1 MARAVFLD
9 RDGVIN
15 QNRDDYVKRWD
26 EFVFLPGALE
36 ALRRLAQTPLL
47 IIVVTNQSI
56 INRGLVSLQEVQ
68 DICRRMGE
76 EIHNNGGR
84 IDGVF
89 MCPHRPDEGCNC
101 RKPRPGLLLKAAD
114 RFHLDLSQCYL
125 VGDAMSD
132 VEAGLSAGCKVLM
145 VKTGLWNRHGSTQ
158 GIADVPIVHDLA
170 EAVEW
175 VIAQEKGA

>member
-26 EFVFLPGALE
+26 EFAFLPGALD

-56 INRGLVSLQEVQ
+56 INRGLASVQEVQ
-68 DICRRMGE
+68 DICRRMIE
-76 EIHNNGGR
+76 EIQNHGGR
-84 IDGVF
+84 IDGVL

-101 RKPRPGLLLKAAD
+101 RKPRPGLLLEAAD
-114 RFHLDLSQCYL
+114 RFHLDLPQSYL
-125 VGDAMSD
+125 IGDAMSD
-132 VEAGLSAGCKVLM
+132 VEAGLNAGCRVLM
-145 VKTGLWNRHGSTQ
+145 VKTGLCNRHDSPLGL
-158 GIADVPIVHDLA
+158 ADVPIVHDLA

-175 VIAQEKGA
+175 VIAQEQCA